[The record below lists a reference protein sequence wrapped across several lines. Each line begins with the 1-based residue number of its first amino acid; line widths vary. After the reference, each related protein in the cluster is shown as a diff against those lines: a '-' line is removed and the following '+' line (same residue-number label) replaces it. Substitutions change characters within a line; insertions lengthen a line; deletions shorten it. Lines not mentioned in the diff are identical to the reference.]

1 LAANYCVKFTNMSRI
16 GKQPINLPA
25 GVSAELKVGFIA
37 IKGPKGAL
45 EIKLHPH
52 VTVVQE
58 GADLKVTVLNP
69 EETNDRAL
77 WGLFGSLIQN
87 MVEGVTKGFEKKLE
101 MSGIG
106 FKAEVKGKNLVL
118 NIGFSHQVN
127 FAVPAGVEITME
139 KDVIVVKGIDK
150 GLVGETAARIRA
162 LKKPEPYQGKGIK
175 YAGEIIR
182 RKAGKAA
189 TKAAS

>member
-1 LAANYCVKFTNMSRI
+1 MSRI
-16 GKQPINLPA
+16 GKQPINLPT
-25 GVSAELKVGFIA
+25 GVSAELKENAVS

-52 VTVVQE
+52 VKVTQE
-58 GADLKVTVLNP
+58 GADLKVAVLDP

-77 WGLFGSLIQN
+77 WGLFGSLLQN
-87 MVEGVTKGFEKKLE
+87 MVEGVTKGFEKRLE

-106 FKAEVKGKNLVL
+106 FKSEVKGKNLVL
-118 NIGFSHQVN
+118 HIGYSHPVN
-127 FAVPAGVEITME
+127 FAVPVGVEISMD
-139 KDVIVVKGIDK
+139 KDIIVVKGIDK

-175 YAGEIIR
+175 YVGEIIR

-189 TKAAS
+189 TKAAA

>member
-1 LAANYCVKFTNMSRI
+1 MAANYCVKFTNMSRI

>member
-1 LAANYCVKFTNMSRI
+1 MKFINMSRI

-25 GVSAELKVGFIA
+25 GVSAELKEGAVA
-37 IKGPKGAL
+37 IKGPKGVL

-52 VTVVQE
+52 ITVKQE
-58 GADLKVTVLNP
+58 GADLKVAVLNP
-69 EETNDRAL
+69 EEKKDRAL

-87 MVEGVTKGFEKKLE
+87 MVEGVTKGFEKRLE

-106 FKAEVKGKNLVL
+106 FKSELKGKNLVL
-118 NIGFSHQVN
+118 HIGYSHSVD
-127 FAVPAGVEITME
+127 FAVPAGVEVAME
-139 KDVIVVKGIDK
+139 KDVIIIKGIDK
-150 GLVGETAARIRA
+150 SLVGETAARIRA

-189 TKAAS
+189 VKAAA

>member
-1 LAANYCVKFTNMSRI
+1 MSRI
-16 GKQPINLPA
+16 GKQPINLPT
-25 GVSAELKVGFIA
+25 GVSAELKDGFVA

-52 VTVVQE
+52 VKVDQE
-58 GADLKVTVLNP
+58 GADLKVAVFDP

-118 NIGFSHQVN
+118 HIGYSHPVD
-127 FAVPAGVEITME
+127 FVVPVGVEITME
-139 KDVIVVKGIDK
+139 KDVIVIKGIDK

-162 LKKPEPYQGKGIK
+162 LKKPEPYQGKGIR
-175 YAGEIIR
+175 YVGEIVR

-189 TKAAS
+189 TKAAA

>member
-1 LAANYCVKFTNMSRI
+1 MSRI
-16 GKQPINLPA
+16 GKQPITLPI
-25 GVSAELKVGFIA
+25 GVSAELKDDIVSV
-37 IKGPKGAL
+37 KGPKGSL

-52 VTVVQE
+52 VKVTQE
-58 GADLKVTVLNP
+58 GADLKVAVLNP
-69 EETNDRAL
+69 DETGDRAL

-87 MVEGVTKGFEKKLE
+87 MVEGVTKGFEKRLE

-106 FKAEVKGKNLVL
+106 FKAEMKGKNLVL
-118 NIGFSHQVN
+118 YIGYSHPVN
-127 FAVPAGVEITME
+127 FAVPAGVEISMD

-175 YAGEIIR
+175 YVGEIVR
-182 RKAGKAA
+182 RKAGKTA
-189 TKAAS
+189 TKAAA

>member
-1 LAANYCVKFTNMSRI
+1 MSRI
-16 GKQPINLPA
+16 GKQPITLPA
-25 GVSAELKVGFIA
+25 GVSAELKDGAVSV
-37 IKGPKGAL
+37 KGPKGSL

-52 VTVVQE
+52 VKVTQE
-58 GADLKVTVLNP
+58 GADLKVAVLNP

-87 MVEGVTKGFEKKLE
+87 MVEGVIKGFEKRLE

-106 FKAEVKGKNLVL
+106 FKSEMKGKNLVL
-118 NIGFSHQVN
+118 HIGYSHPVN
-127 FAVPAGVEITME
+127 FAVPVGVEITMD

-150 GLVGETAARIRA
+150 GLVGETAAQIRA

-175 YAGEIIR
+175 YVGEIIR

-189 TKAAS
+189 TKAAA

>member
-1 LAANYCVKFTNMSRI
+1 MSRI
-16 GKQPINLPA
+16 GKQPINLSA
-25 GVSAELKVGFIA
+25 GVSVELKEGAVA
-37 IKGPKGAL
+37 IKGPKGVL

-58 GADLKVTVLNP
+58 GANLKLTVLDP
-69 EETNDRAL
+69 EEKKDRAL

-87 MVEGVTKGFEKKLE
+87 MVEGVTKGFEKRLE

-106 FKAEVKGKNLVL
+106 FKSEIRGKNLVL
-118 NIGFSHQVN
+118 HIGYSHSVD
-127 FAVPAGVEITME
+127 FAVPAGVEVAME
-139 KDVIVVKGIDK
+139 KDVIVIRGIDK

-175 YAGEIIR
+175 YVGEIVR

-189 TKAAS
+189 VKAAA

>member
-1 LAANYCVKFTNMSRI
+1 MKFTNMSRI
-16 GKQPINLPA
+16 GKQPINLPT
-25 GVSAELKVGFIA
+25 GVSAELKVGSVA

-52 VTVVQE
+52 VTVVQD

-106 FKAEVKGKNLVL
+106 FKAEVKGKILIL
-118 NIGFSHQVN
+118 HIGYSHQVD

-139 KDVIVVKGIDK
+139 KDVIAVKGIDK

-175 YAGEIIR
+175 YVGEIVR

-189 TKAAS
+189 TKAAA